1 MDFGALSGLNLRV
14 LLSSGIAILR
24 ILRKDGI
31 NGTLNREK
39 NYNQLQLV
47 VLQDS
52 SISSIALGA
61 GNNFQI
67 RAGEVQRNRN
77 FAIALGFSNQSSCQR
92 HLLLDPT
99 TTLVT
104 FQVKDKLVTKA
115 IHKMLSIFILM
126 CFSLFV
132 LSFRSFR

>member
-47 VLQDS
+47 VLQDN

-67 RAGEVQRNRN
+67 SLLVFPKGQERFNGTG
-77 FAIALGFSNQSSCQR
+77 I
-92 HLLLDPT
+92 LLLHWD
-99 TTLVT
+99 LA
-104 FQVKDKLVTKA
+104 TKVRA
-115 IHKMLSIFILM
+115 RGT
-126 CFSLFV
+126 
-132 LSFRSFR
+132 SF